1 VIFIQSLYLIH
12 DLWRIIMIWNKEAE
26 CMSAEDINELQLQR
40 LQAVV
45 KRAYENVP
53 YYNKRYNDLN
63 IEPEDIETLEDIEK
77 LPFTSK
83 TDLREAYPFGMFAVP
98 TDEIVEVHTTSGT
111 TGKPTVSGYTEDDL
125 DIWGEVMARALTM
138 TGVRKNDRIQNSYG
152 YGLFTGGMGVHYG
165 GQKIGATVIPI
176 SAGNTMR
183 QLEIMQDFETTVLT
197 CTPSYGLYLSEVA
210 ENEGIDTEKLK
221 LKAGCFG
228 AEMWTEEMRQELEKR
243 LNISAQNIYGLT
255 EIIGPGV
262 AMECSVK
269 KGLHIFEDHFY
280 PEIIDTETLKQV
292 PTGQKGELV
301 LTTLTREG
309 MPVIRFRTRDITA
322 LNKGVCACGRTQV
335 KMDRITGRSDDMLK
349 IRGVIVFP
357 SQIEKA
363 LLKIEGLEPH
373 YQIIVTRPHHLDE
386 LEVMVET
393 SPVLF
398 SDEVKHV
405 EEIKKNIENKIH
417 SEIGLRVNI
426 SLVEP
431 KSLPRSDGKA
441 VRVID
446 KRNI

>member
-1 VIFIQSLYLIH
+1 
-12 DLWRIIMIWNKEAE
+12 MIWNKEAE
-26 CMSAEDINELQLQR
+26 CMSASETRELQLQR

-53 YYNKRYNDLN
+53 YYRKRFDDLN
-63 IEPEDIETLEDIEK
+63 IEPEDIETLKDIEK

-83 TDLREAYPFGMFAVP
+83 TDLRDAYPFGMFAVP
-98 TDEIVEVHTTSGT
+98 TDDIVEVHTTSGT
-111 TGKPTVSGYTEDDL
+111 TGKPTVSGYTEEDL

-138 TGVRKNDRIQNSYG
+138 TGVSREDKIQNSYG

-197 CTPSYGLYLSEVA
+197 CTPSYGLYLAEVA
-210 ENEGIDTEKLK
+210 EGEGIDTNKLK

-228 AEMWTEEMRQELEKR
+228 AEMWTEEMRENLEKR

-262 AMECSVK
+262 AMECGVK

-280 PEIIDTETLKQV
+280 PEIIDPETLKQL
-292 PTGQKGELV
+292 PDGETGELV

-322 LNKGVCACGRTQV
+322 LKRGVCKCGRTQV

-363 LLKIEGLEPH
+363 LLKIEGLEPQ

-386 LEVMVET
+386 LEVQVET
-393 SPVLF
+393 SPALF

-417 SEIGLRVNI
+417 NEIGLRVNI

-431 KSLPRSDGKA
+431 KSLPRSEGKA

-446 KRNI
+446 RREL

>member
-1 VIFIQSLYLIH
+1 
-12 DLWRIIMIWNKEAE
+12 MIWNKEAE
-26 CMSAEDINELQLQR
+26 CMSADETEELQLQR

-53 YYNKRYNDLN
+53 YYNKRFNDLK

-83 TDLREAYPFGMFAVP
+83 TDLRDSYPFGMFAVP

-111 TGKPTVSGYTEDDL
+111 TGKPTVSGYTEFDIDL
-125 DIWGEVMARALTM
+125 WGEVMARALTM
-138 TGVRKNDRIQNSYG
+138 TGVRKKDRIQNSYG

-165 GQKIGATVIPI
+165 GHKIGATVIPI

-183 QLEIMQDFETTVLT
+183 QIEIMQDFDTTVLT
-197 CTPSYGLYLSEVA
+197 CTPSYGLYLAEVA

-228 AEMWTEEMRQELEKR
+228 AEMWTEEMREKLEKR

-262 AMECSVK
+262 AMECPVK
-269 KGLHIFEDHFY
+269 TGLHIFEDHFY
-280 PEIIDTETLKQV
+280 PEIIDPQTMKQLPNGET
-292 PTGQKGELV
+292 GELV

-322 LNKGVCACGRTQV
+322 LNKGICECGRTQV

-349 IRGVIVFP
+349 VRGVIVFP

-363 LLKIEGLEPH
+363 LLKIEGLEPQ

-386 LEVMVET
+386 LEVQVET
-393 SPVLF
+393 SPALF

-405 EEIKKNIENKIH
+405 EEIKRNIESKIH
-417 SEIGLRVNI
+417 NEIGLRVNI

-431 KSLPRSDGKA
+431 KSLPRSEGKA

-446 KRNI
+446 KRNF